1 MDLNY
6 LQPLQN
12 QHAYAEWKEKNTLGE
27 DLFVWRLIATGI
39 ELEGWLAE
47 SMRRIESSRILT
59 ERAAEADDL
68 EAAGAA
74 STTLWTW
81 VRPRDSGVSALQV
94 QHVPAAGRS
103 FAPGSRAAL
112 QTKSPPYLALT
123 ETLWHPSAG
132 PGAALMSVWIY
143 ECSSRTAA
151 HQLLLQSLAQFQ
163 LPGMVR
169 TEETAVGDV
178 AFALPSGALMLFARG
193 NLVVLI
199 RNAGRQVVTV
209 MEHARRLDEQLISKP
224 EAVNADAAPQPRKV
238 MFAPVEARVNTPVPV
253 LLATTEQDLLQPH
266 TRTERLVMYKIFA
279 RGGGLSEA
287 NGQLVYIPA
296 AKGQQEVNV
305 FAIDEDRIAT
315 RQRLRLTVK

>member
-12 QHAYAEWKEKNTLGE
+12 QHAYAEWKGKNTLGE

-39 ELEGWLAE
+39 ELEGWQAE
-47 SMRRIESSRILT
+47 SMRRLESSGILT
-59 ERAAEADDL
+59 ERAAEADTL
-68 EAAGAA
+68 EAPGAGSA
-74 STTLWTW
+74 TLWTW
-81 VRPRDSGVSALQV
+81 VRPRDGGVSALQV
-94 QHVPAAGRS
+94 QRVPTAGRS
-103 FAPGSRAAL
+103 SGPGPKAAL
-112 QTKSPPYLALT
+112 QTTSPPYLALT

-132 PGAALMSVWIY
+132 PNSALMSVWIY

-193 NLVVLI
+193 NLVVLV
-199 RNAGRQVVTV
+199 RNAGRQVVPV

-224 EAVNADAAPQPRKV
+224 EAVKAEAAPQPRKV
-238 MFAPVEARVNTPVPV
+238 MFAPVEARVKTPVPV
-253 LLATTEQDLLQPH
+253 LLAATEQDLLQLH
-266 TRTERLVMYKIFA
+266 TPTERLVMYKVFA
-279 RGGGLSEA
+279 RGGELSET
-287 NGQLVYIPA
+287 NGQLVYTPA

-305 FAIDEDRIAT
+305 FTIDEDRVAT